1 MTTEQLKQLKQ
12 AKQAGCKTD
21 KDFTIFESGYLNGRR
36 DTLDEVTRDIKDYAA
51 EEIESLRVYD
61 PIDGELS
68 KKDNESVKLIDM
80 EVR

>member
-51 EEIESLRVYD
+51 EEIDTLKVMD
-61 PIDGELS
+61 PLDDEIDT
-68 KKDNESVKLIDM
+68 
-80 EVR
+80 